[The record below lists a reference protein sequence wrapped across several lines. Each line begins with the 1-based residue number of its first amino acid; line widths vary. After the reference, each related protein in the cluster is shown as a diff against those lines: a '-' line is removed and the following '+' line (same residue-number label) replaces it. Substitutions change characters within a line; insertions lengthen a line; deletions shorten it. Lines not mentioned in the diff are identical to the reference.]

1 MKHTHSKPF
10 TPLAKLTSL
19 AVLIPSFLV
28 FGIGSAGLTFL
39 DATAAHA
46 SDDSDSQ
53 TCSVIHLMSGTNTKT
68 AGWTATNP
76 SGSPLTIGQYS
87 PGTLVAASVTTP
99 VIPPWVDPA
108 VDAHF
113 ATTGALWVSS
123 NASWPGGAGNT
134 EGSASSSEWRLFED
148 SFTLP
153 VGAVVSSAHVD
164 YTGDNAVAMYLNGSQ
179 VSTTNLTP
187 TDYVFGPQ
195 ATDTPNTFGMVTE
208 KNITPVAA
216 MNTLDFVVRNMG
228 GDYTSN
234 PTGLVYHAS
243 IAYCVPNIEE
253 HNDVKVTILK
263 YLDGVMATAS
273 STNGASFPMS
283 ATWNATNTGSGTGS
297 YDLAAA
303 GFNGD
308 PTPYQAI
315 TSPMTNGAS
324 YSTNEVTGGAV
335 VGALCTTGQPFALQG
350 YAVGPTLAAAQA
362 AAMATTAPSFTN
374 LHHDEFV
381 IVKDMSCVGNPT
393 YSSSTG
399 AIGGN
404 VGGGVSNDVPL
415 VVTSIDRIQTDA
427 TADDSYVHGWKYVFH
442 ITAPMSEPK
451 LAMKFADW
459 MNTIPTSTLATANN
473 VRISS
478 LQANNGGATIVL
490 TAANTY
496 SVPDLQMVSDLST
509 STPGRQ
515 VEITVEVKI
524 PATTVNGAYTTNY
537 GVRSLN

>member
-1 MKHTHSKPF
+1 MHTHTTSPSPLMRF
-10 TPLAKLTSL
+10 TSFALL
-19 AVLIPSFLV
+19 VPSFLV
-28 FGIGSAGLTFL
+28 FGIGSAGLSFL
-39 DATAAHA
+39 DASAVHA
-46 SDDSDSQ
+46 SEVESQ
-53 TCSVIHLMSGTNTKT
+53 TCSVIHLTSSTSTQT
-68 AGWTATNP
+68 AGWTAVNP
-76 SGSPLTIGQYS
+76 SVSPLTAAQYS
-87 PGTLVAASVTTP
+87 NGTFGSAIITQT

-108 VDAHF
+108 VDMHF

-123 NASWPGGAGNT
+123 ASSWPGGAGNT
-134 EGSASSSEWRLFED
+134 EGSASSSQWRLFKD

-153 VGAVVSSAHVD
+153 AGAVVSSAHVD

-179 VSTTNLTP
+179 VSTTNTTP
-187 TDYVFGPQ
+187 TDYVFGPM
-195 ATDTPNTFGMVTE
+195 ATDTPNTFSTVTE
-208 KNITPVAA
+208 KNITPAPAA
-216 MNTLDFVVRNMG
+216 NTLNFVVRNMG

-243 IAYCVPNIEE
+243 IAYCVPNTEE
-253 HNDVKVTILK
+253 HNDVTVTILK
-263 YLDGVMATAS
+263 YLNGQMATAS

-283 ATWNATNTGSGTGS
+283 ATWNAANIGAGTGS

-308 PTPYQAI
+308 PTPYRAI
-315 TSPMTNGAS
+315 TSPMTYGAS
-324 YSTNEVTGGAV
+324 YSTNEVVGGAV
-335 VGALCTTGQPFALQG
+335 VGASCTTGQPFSLVG

-362 AAMATTAPSFTN
+362 ASTSAVMPSFTN
-374 LHHDEFV
+374 LQHNEFV
-381 IVKDMSCVGNPT
+381 IVKNMSCVGNPT
-393 YSSSTG
+393 YSSTTG
-399 AIGGN
+399 AIGGT
-404 VGGGVSNDVPL
+404 VAGGVSNDVPL
-415 VVTSIDRIQTDA
+415 VVTSIDRIQTEA
-427 TADDSYVHGWKYVFH
+427 TADNTYAHGWKYVFH

-459 MNTIPTSTLATANN
+459 MNTVPSSTLATANN

-496 SVPDLQMVSDLST
+496 STPDLQMVQDLST
-509 STPGRQ
+509 TTPGRQ

-524 PATTVNGAYTTNY
+524 PATTVNGSYTTNY